1 MSKTRSSGQWRGW
14 LYVAPALLFVAVFV
28 VIPFGQLIVMSMTD
42 RSLLGGGKFIGLMN
56 YIRIWNDS
64 GFWRAL
70 LFTVK
75 YTIVLTPIL
84 MILGFALALL
94 TADNT
99 PLKRLTRTVVF
110 LPVVIGL
117 SSSSLLWFWLFDEQV
132 GLFNK
137 LLVDLRVIAQP
148 IVWFAS
154 ADLAFWAVVISITWK
169 VVGFGMVL
177 FIAAIQSI
185 DREILEAAVIDG
197 AGYWRRAFLIIVP
210 LSRRII
216 LLATLV
222 SAIGSMLAFDQF
234 YIMTSGGPRGQ
245 TFTAVYWIYQN
256 SFVSFRL
263 GYGAA
268 LSIVL
273 TLIILAFS
281 TLQIGLTAR
290 RRGDMTTAALA
301 PEAAAVATRRA
312 VTPAAYV
319 AVAISIAVI
328 AIMAAPIVLSAL
340 ASIKTAADA
349 SAIPPHY
356 LPRVLSLENY
366 AKVVGFQAGLATYVG
381 NSALVAAMTI
391 AACLALAAPAG
402 YGLARFA
409 MRGKE
414 IAFLIL
420 LAPIMIPYQA
430 LLTPLYLDF
439 AKVGLV
445 NTHIGLAIVHTI
457 LQLPFSIFLMRAS
470 FEAIPREIEEAA
482 VIDGCST
489 WQRLTRVFLPLAVPG
504 LVTVALFAFIN
515 SWNEF
520 LAALIFMNRNTSFTV
535 PILLVSV
542 RAGKFG
548 AVDWGA
554 LQASVIISI
563 IPSLAVYLALQRYY
577 ISGLLS
583 GAVK

>member
-1 MSKTRSSGQWRGW
+1 MSKTLGEWRGW

-28 VIPFGQLIVMSMTD
+28 LIPFGQLAAMSMTD
-42 RSLLGGGKFIGLMN
+42 RSLLGGGKFIGLGN
-56 YIRIWNDS
+56 YLRIWNDA

-75 YTIVLTPIL
+75 YTVVLTPIL

-137 LLVDLRVIAQP
+137 LLVDLRIIAQP
-148 IVWFAS
+148 IVWFAN
-154 ADLAFWAVVISITWK
+154 ADSAFWAVVISITWK

-185 DREILEAAVIDG
+185 DREILDAAVVDG

-216 LLATLV
+216 LLATLI

-234 YIMTSGGPRGQ
+234 YIMTSGGPRGE

-281 TLQIGLTAR
+281 ALQIGLTAKS
-290 RRGDMTTAALA
+290 
-301 PEAAAVATRRA
+301 EAR
-312 VTPAAYV
+312 
-319 AVAISIAVI
+319 
-328 AIMAAPIVLSAL
+328 
-340 ASIKTAADA
+340 
-349 SAIPPHY
+349 
-356 LPRVLSLENY
+356 
-366 AKVVGFQAGLATYVG
+366 
-381 NSALVAAMTI
+381 
-391 AACLALAAPAG
+391 
-402 YGLARFA
+402 
-409 MRGKE
+409 
-414 IAFLIL
+414 
-420 LAPIMIPYQA
+420 
-430 LLTPLYLDF
+430 
-439 AKVGLV
+439 
-445 NTHIGLAIVHTI
+445 
-457 LQLPFSIFLMRAS
+457 
-470 FEAIPREIEEAA
+470 
-482 VIDGCST
+482 
-489 WQRLTRVFLPLAVPG
+489 
-504 LVTVALFAFIN
+504 
-515 SWNEF
+515 
-520 LAALIFMNRNTSFTV
+520 
-535 PILLVSV
+535 
-542 RAGKFG
+542 
-548 AVDWGA
+548 
-554 LQASVIISI
+554 
-563 IPSLAVYLALQRYY
+563 
-577 ISGLLS
+577 
-583 GAVK
+583 

>member
-1 MSKTRSSGQWRGW
+1 MSKTRSSDQWRGW
-14 LYVAPALLFVAVFV
+14 LYVAPALLFVAVLV
-28 VIPFGQLIVMSMTD
+28 VIPFGQLIVMSTTD
-42 RSLLGGGKFIGLMN
+42 RSLLGGGKFVGLNN
-56 YIRIWNDS
+56 YIKIWNDS

-99 PLKRLTRTVVF
+99 PLRRLTRTIVF

-132 GLFNK
+132 GLLNK

-169 VVGFGMVL
+169 VVGFGTVL

-197 AGYWRRAFLIIVP
+197 AGYWKRALLIIVP

-273 TLIILAFS
+273 TLIIFVFS

-290 RRGDMTTAALA
+290 S
-301 PEAAAVATRRA
+301 EA
-312 VTPAAYV
+312 
-319 AVAISIAVI
+319 
-328 AIMAAPIVLSAL
+328 
-340 ASIKTAADA
+340 
-349 SAIPPHY
+349 
-356 LPRVLSLENY
+356 
-366 AKVVGFQAGLATYVG
+366 Q
-381 NSALVAAMTI
+381 
-391 AACLALAAPAG
+391 
-402 YGLARFA
+402 
-409 MRGKE
+409 
-414 IAFLIL
+414 
-420 LAPIMIPYQA
+420 
-430 LLTPLYLDF
+430 
-439 AKVGLV
+439 
-445 NTHIGLAIVHTI
+445 
-457 LQLPFSIFLMRAS
+457 
-470 FEAIPREIEEAA
+470 
-482 VIDGCST
+482 
-489 WQRLTRVFLPLAVPG
+489 
-504 LVTVALFAFIN
+504 
-515 SWNEF
+515 
-520 LAALIFMNRNTSFTV
+520 
-535 PILLVSV
+535 
-542 RAGKFG
+542 
-548 AVDWGA
+548 
-554 LQASVIISI
+554 
-563 IPSLAVYLALQRYY
+563 
-577 ISGLLS
+577 
-583 GAVK
+583 

>member
-1 MSKTRSSGQWRGW
+1 MSKTRSSDQWGGW

-28 VIPFGQLIVMSMTD
+28 VIPFGQLIVMSATD
-42 RSLLGGGKFIGLMN
+42 RSLLGGGRFVGLSN
-56 YIRIWNDS
+56 YIKIWNDS

-132 GLFNK
+132 GLLNK

-197 AGYWRRAFLIIVP
+197 AGYWKRALLIIVP

-273 TLIILAFS
+273 TLIIFVFS

-290 RRGDMTTAALA
+290 S
-301 PEAAAVATRRA
+301 EA
-312 VTPAAYV
+312 
-319 AVAISIAVI
+319 
-328 AIMAAPIVLSAL
+328 
-340 ASIKTAADA
+340 
-349 SAIPPHY
+349 
-356 LPRVLSLENY
+356 
-366 AKVVGFQAGLATYVG
+366 Q
-381 NSALVAAMTI
+381 
-391 AACLALAAPAG
+391 
-402 YGLARFA
+402 
-409 MRGKE
+409 
-414 IAFLIL
+414 
-420 LAPIMIPYQA
+420 
-430 LLTPLYLDF
+430 
-439 AKVGLV
+439 
-445 NTHIGLAIVHTI
+445 
-457 LQLPFSIFLMRAS
+457 
-470 FEAIPREIEEAA
+470 
-482 VIDGCST
+482 
-489 WQRLTRVFLPLAVPG
+489 
-504 LVTVALFAFIN
+504 
-515 SWNEF
+515 
-520 LAALIFMNRNTSFTV
+520 
-535 PILLVSV
+535 
-542 RAGKFG
+542 
-548 AVDWGA
+548 
-554 LQASVIISI
+554 
-563 IPSLAVYLALQRYY
+563 
-577 ISGLLS
+577 
-583 GAVK
+583 

>member
-1 MSKTRSSGQWRGW
+1 MSKTRSSDQWRGW
-14 LYVAPALLFVAVFV
+14 LYVAPALLFVAVLV
-28 VIPFGQLIVMSMTD
+28 VIPFGQLIVMSTTD
-42 RSLLGGGKFIGLMN
+42 RSLLGGGKFVGLSN
-56 YIRIWNDS
+56 YIKIWNNS

-99 PLKRLTRTVVF
+99 PLRRLTRTIVF

-132 GLFNK
+132 GLLNK

-197 AGYWRRAFLIIVP
+197 AGYWKRALLIIVP

-273 TLIILAFS
+273 TLIIFVFS

-290 RRGDMTTAALA
+290 S
-301 PEAAAVATRRA
+301 EA
-312 VTPAAYV
+312 
-319 AVAISIAVI
+319 
-328 AIMAAPIVLSAL
+328 
-340 ASIKTAADA
+340 
-349 SAIPPHY
+349 
-356 LPRVLSLENY
+356 
-366 AKVVGFQAGLATYVG
+366 Q
-381 NSALVAAMTI
+381 
-391 AACLALAAPAG
+391 
-402 YGLARFA
+402 
-409 MRGKE
+409 
-414 IAFLIL
+414 
-420 LAPIMIPYQA
+420 
-430 LLTPLYLDF
+430 
-439 AKVGLV
+439 
-445 NTHIGLAIVHTI
+445 
-457 LQLPFSIFLMRAS
+457 
-470 FEAIPREIEEAA
+470 
-482 VIDGCST
+482 
-489 WQRLTRVFLPLAVPG
+489 
-504 LVTVALFAFIN
+504 
-515 SWNEF
+515 
-520 LAALIFMNRNTSFTV
+520 
-535 PILLVSV
+535 
-542 RAGKFG
+542 
-548 AVDWGA
+548 
-554 LQASVIISI
+554 
-563 IPSLAVYLALQRYY
+563 
-577 ISGLLS
+577 
-583 GAVK
+583 